1 MAKSTQLSP
10 RTLARLKADLKR
22 VGVTYRQV
30 AEEASKTS
38 PRGHVGIHMV
48 SHVLAGRAKS
58 QNVVRTVRRLITQAR
73 DVDHLR
79 RPQPDAN
86 GATAPLAIG

>member
-1 MAKSTQLSP
+1 MPNLTQPSP

-22 VGVTYRQV
+22 AGVTYRQV
-30 AEEASKTS
+30 AAEASKTS

-58 QNVVRTVRRLITQAR
+58 QNVVGTVRRLLTPAR
-73 DVDHLR
+73 DGEQQR
-79 RPQPDAN
+79 G
-86 GATAPLAIG
+86 GAPR